1 MGKSRENMSVTVEGW
16 FIRLWSGTLMSLSL
30 SQSVCPDSC
39 IKEGP
44 MIYANY
50 FGFFWNFSF
59 LIFFHDPVC
68 RQGLWEICKLGVK
81 SSVLRSVCMGY
92 WASVRSRW
100 LDIGQGFFCVF
111 MDREEVEVHKL
122 AKKGK
127 KERGL
132 YAAIIT
138 EQTWSIKDLLYGFFG
153 NFAWGIERVVPSGL
167 HLSARVANH
176 SLRFGSS
183 CPLAELA
190 L

>member
-16 FIRLWSGTLMSLSL
+16 FVRLWSGTLMSLSL

-59 LIFFHDPVC
+59 LFFFYDPVC

-100 LDIGQGFFCVF
+100 LDIGQILFCVF
-111 MDREEVEVHKL
+111 IDRDEVEFHKL
-122 AKKGK
+122 AN
-127 KERGL
+127 KERGQ
-132 YAAIIT
+132 YPAILT

-153 NFAWGIERVVPSGL
+153 NFAWGIEGVVPSGL
-167 HLSARVANH
+167 HLAAWVAYN
-176 SLRFGSS
+176 STRFGSS
-183 CPLAELA
+183 YPLTELA